1 MLDKL
6 IKLANYLD
14 SMGLKV
20 TADEVDYL
28 IKSAAIFNEKR
39 KTLEECLE
47 GTGISKSEYES
58 IYNEAEK
65 ASSEGDKSAQRALG
79 ILGGQCSIVLSLVDW
94 HKNKGTVKSEENS
107 ILYGDRVLKRDSEFS
122 KDFITYIQNM
132 LEGHGY
138 ILERHGADGDFGG
151 ETESSVYEFQRN
163 NKLNE
168 SGQVDSETLLALKSS
183 SAEKKKSE
191 ISRDESQPET
201 VTAGRDK
208 LQSMSEKTKYRL
220 YNLTYAEVG
229 GQGALAQQAFMETV
243 SNRAAYRGVSI
254 NEVVSNSKYYEPLM
268 KVKDG
273 DIDNLTKRCVNPDG
287 TPADKRCERT
297 TKKYDSILSKV
308 IGGSNIT
315 GGATHNASGSVARDW
330 QKRFDGKSGSR
341 TDIGGETFYSKTY
354 EQKKLIK
361 LKIRN

>member
-1 MLDKL
+1 MITKL

-14 SMGLKV
+14 SIGLKLS
-20 TADEVDYL
+20 ADEVDYL

-58 IYNEAEK
+58 IYNEVEA
-65 ASSEGDKSAQRALG
+65 ASNEGDNSAQRALG
-79 ILGGQCSIVLSLVDW
+79 IFGGQCSIVLSIIEW
-94 HKNKGTVKSEENS
+94 YKSKEKIKNEEDS
-107 ILYGDRVLKRDSEFS
+107 ILNGDAVLKRGSEFS
-122 KDFITYIQNM
+122 IEFVTYIQNM
-132 LEGHGY
+132 LEDHGY

-168 SGQVDSETLLALKSS
+168 NGEVNSETLSTMKSS
-183 SAEKKKSE
+183 SAIKKKSE

-254 NEVVSNSKYYEPLM
+254 NQVVSNSRYYEPLM

-287 TPADKRCERT
+287 TPAEKRCERT
-297 TKKYDSILSKV
+297 TKKYDAILSKV

>member
-1 MLDKL
+1 MIKELT
-6 IKLANYLD
+6 KLANYLD

-20 TADEVDYL
+20 SADEVDYL

-65 ASSEGDKSAQRALG
+65 ASNEGDKSAQRALG
-79 ILGGQCSIVLSLVDW
+79 ILGGQCSIVLSLVAW
-94 HKNKGTVKSEENS
+94 HKDKGTTKSEEDS
-107 ILYGDRVLKRDSEFS
+107 ILYGDGVLKRGSEFS
-122 KDFITYIQNM
+122 KDFITYVQNM

-138 ILERHGADGDFGG
+138 ILERHGPDGDFGG

-163 NKLNE
+163 NKINE

-201 VTAGRDK
+201 VTVGRDK
-208 LQSMSEKTKYRL
+208 LQGMSEKTKERL
-220 YNLTYAEVG
+220 YKLTQAEVG
-229 GQGALAQQAFMETV
+229 SQGSLAQQAFMETV
-243 SNRAAYRGVSI
+243 SNRAEYRGVSI
-254 NEVVSNSKYYEPLM
+254 NDVVSNGKYYEPLM
-268 KVKDG
+268 KVENKDV
-273 DIDNLTKRCVNPDG
+273 DNLKDISDRV
-287 TPADKRCERT
+287 RQ
-297 TKKYDSILSKV
+297 KYDSILSKV
-308 IGGSNIT
+308 TGGSNIT